1 MEQVIVCAMPTV
13 RRLVAVAGAVV
24 LGSVLTSTAAAGPST
39 TVAIDAEVASV
50 DGRLHLAG
58 TVVGSK
64 DDVVVYRASECTVTG
79 TGAVECDF
87 ERYRKVE
94 QARDGG
100 FSVPLE
106 VPEKAGLGKAFFW
119 QARVAG
125 ADTDVWRTYR
135 LDP

>member
-1 MEQVIVCAMPTV
+1 MSRL
-13 RRLVAVAGAVV
+13 RRIPAVV
-24 LGSVLTSTAAAGPST
+24 GVVALGSVLTGTAAAGPST
-39 TVAIDAEVASV
+39 IVTIDAEISSG
-50 DGRLHLAG
+50 DGRLHLTG
-58 TVVGSK
+58 TVSGSQ
-64 DDVVVYRASECTVTG
+64 DDVVVYRATECQVTG

-94 QARDGG
+94 QERDGG
-100 FSVPLE
+100 FAVPLE
-106 VPEKAGLGKAFFW
+106 VPERAGLGKAFFW

>member
-1 MEQVIVCAMPTV
+1 MPHARRTV
-13 RRLVAVAGAVV
+13 AAAVGLAA
-24 LGSVLTSTAAAGPST
+24 LGSVLTGTASAGPAR
-39 TVAIDAEVASV
+39 TVTIDAEITSV

-58 TVVGSK
+58 SVTGSE
-64 DDVVVYRASECTVTG
+64 DDVTVYRATQCEVAA

-100 FSVPLE
+100 FAVPLE